1 MPALAFASCFRM
13 LASGHFRFLQLVDIF
28 FTLIG
33 ECFLHLHFCLSWLL
47 VTLSI
52 DIVIG
57 SQLNSMKTSSCSP
70 RLSKMKKMK
79 QNEAQ
84 STRAELTPLCVDSC
98 RRCFFCPEHSCRI
111 NSLVRW
117 FLSKMLFC
125 PEHSC
130 RINSLVCQ
138 FLSKMLFLAHKGV
151 N

>member
-28 FTLIG
+28 FSLIG

-57 SQLNSMKTSSCSP
+57 SQLNSMKTSSCSSC
-70 RLSKMKKMK
+70 LSKMKKMK

-98 RRCFFCPEHSCRI
+98 RRCFFAQSTRAELTPLCVDSCQRCFFAQSTRAELTPLCV
-111 NSLVRW
+111 NS
-117 FLSKMLFC
+117 
-125 PEHSC
+125 
-130 RINSLVCQ
+130 CQ
-138 FLSKMLFLAHKGV
+138 RCFF
-151 N
+151 